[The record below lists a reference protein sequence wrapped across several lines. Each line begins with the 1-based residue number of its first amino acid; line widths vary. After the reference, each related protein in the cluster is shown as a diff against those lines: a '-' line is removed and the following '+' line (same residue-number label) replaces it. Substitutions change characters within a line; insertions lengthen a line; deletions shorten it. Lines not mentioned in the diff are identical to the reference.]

1 MQNKLQKAIDL
12 VNKTGD
18 RLLVADMA
26 DPERVFAVMSID
38 EYEKLMFDKSGV
50 RNLTENELLDKIN
63 RDIAIWKSDNEFD
76 KNGQKSSIQARKYLS
91 DIKDKN
97 AFLDNFDF
105 ACDPEFCEDES
116 SYAETLADKDEEY
129 RFDGENLEDNGIYE
143 KIEIGLKKEGENNN
157 KKNNP
162 WAIPSVRKEAAEE
175 IIDEDTQYLEEI
187 K

>member
-63 RDIAIWKSDNEFD
+63 RDIAIWKSDNEFNA
-76 KNGQKSSIQARKYLS
+76 NGRKTSIQARKYLS
-91 DIKDKN
+91 SIKDKN

-105 ACDPEFCEDES
+105 EDNPDF
-116 SYAETLADKDEEY
+116 YKDDKYNFDDEE
-129 RFDGENLEDNGIYE
+129 FEDLEDNGIYE
-143 KIEIGLKKEGENNN
+143 RIETDFKKEQENNN
-157 KKNNP
+157 EKKNP
-162 WAIPSVRKEAAEE
+162 WAIPPTRKEAAEE

-187 K
+187 R

>member
-63 RDIAIWKSDNEFD
+63 RDIAIWKSDNEFNA
-76 KNGQKSSIQARKYLS
+76 NGQKSSIQARKYLS

-105 ACDPEFCEDES
+105 EDNPDFS
-116 SYAETLADKDEEY
+116 SYAEASDDKCDFDDEE
-129 RFDGENLEDNGIYE
+129 FEDLEDNGIYE
-143 KIEIGLKKEGENNN
+143 KIETGFKKEQEDNN
-157 KKNNP
+157 KKKNP
-162 WAIPSVRKEAAEE
+162 WAIPPIRKEAAEE

>member
-63 RDIAIWKSDNEFD
+63 RDIAIWKSDNEF
-76 KNGQKSSIQARKYLS
+76 NGNKQKSSIQVRKYLS
-91 DIKDKN
+91 SIKDKN

-105 ACDPEFCEDES
+105 DNNPDFYES
-116 SYAETLADKDEEY
+116 SYAEAPEDKDDEFDDEE
-129 RFDGENLEDNGIYE
+129 FENLEDNGIYE
-143 KIEIGLKKEGENNN
+143 KIEIGLKKEQEDDN
-157 KKNNP
+157 KKKNP
-162 WAIPSVRKEAAEE
+162 WAIPHIRKEAAEE

>member
-63 RDIAIWKSDNEFD
+63 RDIAIWKSDNEF
-76 KNGQKSSIQARKYLS
+76 NGNKQKSSIQARKYLS
-91 DIKDKN
+91 SVKDKN

-105 ACDPEFCEDES
+105 EDNTDFCGDES
-116 SYAETLADKDEEY
+116 SYAEASADKY
-129 RFDGENLEDNGIYE
+129 NFDDENLEDNGIYE
-143 KIEIGLKKEGENNN
+143 KIEIGLKKEQENNN
-157 KKNNP
+157 RKNNP

>member
-18 RLLVADMA
+18 RLLVADMS

-63 RDIAIWKSDNEFD
+63 RDIAIWKSDNEFNGNKQ
-76 KNGQKSSIQARKYLS
+76 KNSIQARKYLS
-91 DIKDKN
+91 NIKDKN
-97 AFLDNFDF
+97 VFLDNFDF
-105 ACDPEFCEDES
+105 ENNPDFYDDES
-116 SYAETLADKDEEY
+116 SYAEASADKDDEY
-129 RFDGENLEDNGIYE
+129 GFDDENLEDNGIYE
-143 KIEIGLKKEGENNN
+143 SIETGLKKEQENN
-157 KKNNP
+157 KTKNP
-162 WAIPSVRKEAAEE
+162 WAIPVTRKKAAEE

-187 K
+187 R